1 MKNKI
6 IIVVLIVVLLI
17 AGVVFVI
24 SKKGN
29 NEQEQIMKP
38 SVDLENTDPKA
49 PSKIED
55 DEKQVDV
62 STAKDLFEFIPKIY
76 TEAIAPFDSIY
87 MLDAVMGKLTED
99 SDEVDFSAENIDG
112 YVKKIFGKDAV
123 IDKEKVSTP
132 DITKSVYYYSKE
144 ANSYAVVPIGY
155 EGIFNMQI
163 YKNATETKDAYYV
176 YAYAIAGI
184 YTYDENSLV
193 VDEYGDV
200 NYENAKVEVIVGDKD
215 GMDLVHT
222 FNNFDEMYIEN
233 NWLELYKNKMPV
245 LRYTLKKD
253 GNSYYL
259 TEVEQLNY

>member
-1 MKNKI
+1 MNKK
-6 IIVVLIVVLLI
+6 IVVICVCVLLI
-17 AGVVFVI
+17 LGIVFVVFNLGKDDKEVV
-24 SKKGN
+24 
-29 NEQEQIMKP
+29 QKP
-38 SVDLENTDPKA
+38 NIDVENTISKA

-99 SDEVDFSAENIDG
+99 SDEVDFSVENIDG

-176 YAYAIAGI
+176 YAYAIAGR
-184 YTYDENSLV
+184 E
-193 VDEYGDV
+193 
-200 NYENAKVEVIVGDKD
+200 A
-215 GMDLVHT
+215 
-222 FNNFDEMYIEN
+222 
-233 NWLELYKNKMPV
+233 
-245 LRYTLKKD
+245 
-253 GNSYYL
+253 
-259 TEVEQLNY
+259 